1 MSKIVET
8 LQRHRL
14 VPVIVLDD
22 AAHADPLADALVEGG
37 LPVAEVTFRTAA
49 AAESIKR
56 MAAVKELLVGAGT
69 VLTIDQVKKAVD
81 NGAQFIVSPGTNP
94 KVVRY
99 CVENSIPITPG
110 VCNPSDI
117 EAALDCGVD
126 VLKFFP
132 AGAMGGLNTLKAIS
146 APYNMVRF
154 IPTGGITEENL
165 CDYLAFKSVI
175 ACGGTWM
182 VEKALINAGRFDE
195 IATRVRAAV
204 ARAQSA

>member
-22 AAHADPLADALVEGG
+22 AAHATPLADALVKGG

-56 MAAVKELLVGAGT
+56 MAVVKELLVGAGT

-81 NGAQFIVSPGTNP
+81 NGARFIVSPGTNP

-165 CDYLAFKSVI
+165 REYLAFKSVI

-182 VEKALINAGRFDE
+182 VEKSLINAGRFDE
-195 IATRVRAAV
+195 IQTRVQAAV
-204 ARAQSA
+204 ALAQSA

>member
-56 MAAVKELLVGAGT
+56 MATVKELLVGAGT

-165 CDYLAFKSVI
+165 RDYLAFKSVI

-182 VEKALINAGRFDE
+182 VEKALINEGRFDE
-195 IATRVRAAV
+195 IAARVRDAV
-204 ARAQSA
+204 ALAQSA

>member
-1 MSKIVET
+1 
-8 LQRHRL
+8 
-14 VPVIVLDD
+14 
-22 AAHADPLADALVEGG
+22 
-37 LPVAEVTFRTAA
+37 
-49 AAESIKR
+49 

-69 VLTIDQVKKAVD
+69 VLTINQVKKAVD

-117 EAALDCGVD
+117 EAVLDCGVD

-165 CDYLAFKSVI
+165 RDYLAFKSVI

-182 VEKALINAGRFDE
+182 VEKSLINAGRFDE

-204 ARAQSA
+204 ALAQSA